1 METSCNMLLK
11 IFDDN
16 VFITKV
22 FPKTYIDSVVTMICG
37 RGHLKKIYAF
47 MAKVKLIKTC
57 PSNVTFNY
65 SFNKYDIY
73 MTMLNSNTCI

>member
-1 METSCNMLLK
+1 MLLK

-22 FPKTYIDSVVTMICG
+22 FPKTYIDSVATMICG

-47 MAKVKLIKTC
+47 MAKVKLIKHVLQMLLFITV
-57 PSNVTFNY
+57 ST
-65 SFNKYDIY
+65 SMIY
-73 MTMLNSNTCI
+73 I